1 MAAPFFAAIGR
12 MFASVAARAVGTRVA
27 GGAAA
32 KSAATR
38 AMSGGA
44 AKRATA
50 GVASRAG
57 GAAGRGGGKGGGT
70 VASAAA
76 PPPGPG
82 PRSGGGAGG
91 SGAGS
96 TPPSGGR
103 SPGDWRPVVDA
114 VAKVGNAMNPFRLG
128 SQIGR
133 SVSDTI
139 RNAVQGIA
147 ERRDSGAPM
156 SAMQRILSGF
166 VQPRQESAPTVE
178 SMPGLSP
185 AQKLQTM
192 GWSRE
197 EIDSA
202 NRTEQERQH
211 KEIMEQRAAEETEK
225 LKDAFKQATG
235 SVKGFV
241 VAAAIAPLALRRLG
255 ESIVETKRGDARYSG
270 PIAAAFA
277 KRDVQN
283 IRMEQNAAQAAA
295 PTTKALIE
303 AQMRLDKEMA
313 NELLAIRML
322 GEKILAFFLNRAAD
336 AAKAADAAQ
345 NIPKPVGGVVGAVV
359 GGAAFGGIGGVVGG
373 AIGQAVVGNRA
384 PQVNP
389 MQNIDD
395 VVNAAARNRFGQAPM
410 PPPPLPPV
418 K

>member
-166 VQPRQESAPTVE
+166 VQQGKGQPQSADH
-178 SMPGLSP
+178 MPGLSADQINERMAMGQSS
-185 AQKLQTM
+185 AQI
-192 GWSRE
+192 E
-197 EIDSA
+197 AA
-202 NRTEQERQH
+202 NDRAQEKQY
-211 KEIMEQRAAEETEK
+211 KEAMEQRAAEEAEK
-225 LKDAFKQATG
+225 LKESLKGLTKGVIGANVAMTTIPMV
-235 SVKGFV
+235 VKRMNQS
-241 VAAAIAPLALRRLG
+241 II
-255 ESIVETKRGDARYSG
+255 ESRRGDARFSG
-270 PIAAAFA
+270 QAAGAFA
-277 KRDVQN
+277 RYDLSRFH
-283 IRMEQNAAQAAA
+283 IEQASAKNTAGS
-295 PTTKALIE
+295 TKAAIE
-303 AQMRLDKEMA
+303 SQI
-313 NELLAIRML
+313 ELEQKLAPMMEDLKSIGNSLVTIGNNVAGWIHDMNYINRQGIKAVSVAL
-322 GEKILAFFLNRAAD
+322 EKI
-336 AAKAADAAQ
+336 
-345 NIPKPVGGVVGAVV
+345 VGNTQKDKKDEDLLPFNTFKKIVGAPGWEDPGKVKPLDP
-359 GGAAFGGIGGVVGG
+359 IG
-373 AIGQAVVGNRA
+373 
-384 PQVNP
+384 
-389 MQNIDD
+389 
-395 VVNAAARNRFGQAPM
+395 
-410 PPPPLPPV
+410 
-418 K
+418 